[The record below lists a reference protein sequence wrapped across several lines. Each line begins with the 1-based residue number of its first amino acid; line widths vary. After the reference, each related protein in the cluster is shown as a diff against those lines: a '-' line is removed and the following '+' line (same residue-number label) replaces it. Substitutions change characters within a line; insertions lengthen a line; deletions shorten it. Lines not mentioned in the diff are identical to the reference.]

1 MSEMT
6 AEFLRDSN
14 YFVGFWEG
22 LDPLDGAVCYRSI
35 VPTVSEDNEYV
46 YVGRQEYFQL
56 CAASPPENG
65 SVSEEPEASSE
76 LIPGVLN
83 SFGTIDDKGLF
94 QVQPNLT
101 CVGEEEPRVIGITAW
116 YEYVSDNV
124 MMERAPFRID
134 SPIYFFRN
142 SKECNGDKTSSA
154 MPLSSYI
161 WYISPFLVLL
171 TAFFLHRG

>member
-6 AEFLRDSN
+6 AESLRDSN

-35 VPTVSEDNEYV
+35 VPTVSGDNQYV

-56 CAASPPENG
+56 CAAFPSENRN
-65 SVSEEPEASSE
+65 VSEEPEASSE

-116 YEYVSDNV
+116 YEYLSDNV
-124 MMERAPFRID
+124 MIERAPFRID

-142 SKECNGDKTSSA
+142 SKEYNAGKISSA
-154 MPLSSYI
+154 ISVSNSI
-161 WYISPFLVLL
+161 WYISPFLVLF
-171 TAFFLHRG
+171 TAFFLHRV